1 MLLKELLSIHEGVF
15 VVKNK
20 DGKEK
25 RFKDANSAEARAWK
39 QSESP
44 KKAPKAA
51 KYSQEWWHDQDVD
64 VYPDDKIT
72 HDDSG
77 QIDKIVT
84 KEMGSPKPEDWTFGR
99 HYSKNVNGV
108 TVAGRVV
115 RAGWMITKDDDLGTG
130 DEPVEHYENFGVV
143 RDVKDPSKFVFDGYK
158 YAS

>member
-1 MLLKELLSIHEGVF
+1 MLLKELLSIHEGMF

-84 KEMGSPKPEDWTFGR
+84 KEMGGLKPEDWSFGK
-99 HYSKNVNGV
+99 HYSKEVNGV

-158 YAS
+158 